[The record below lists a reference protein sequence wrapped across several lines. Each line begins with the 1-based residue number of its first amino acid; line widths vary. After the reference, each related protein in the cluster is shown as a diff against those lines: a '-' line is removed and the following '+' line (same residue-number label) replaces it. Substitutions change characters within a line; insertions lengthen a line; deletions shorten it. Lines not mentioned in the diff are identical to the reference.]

1 MLSTRVDRQ
10 GVIRDEA
17 TGEVYIPATQ
27 RPDGSWRKPRKV
39 KDGYVPPEEV
49 PIYENKG
56 VQWLKSRPALPIGL
70 PESEKLTKPVS
81 SNSVDDT
88 AEGLSKSAR
97 KNLKRKEKKKQKAEG
112 VDSVVT
118 PDMTTVDV
126 VDSFSQLNFDEKK
139 LSADGEQFSLSK
151 DIDDD
156 TKKRLR
162 NLRKKLK
169 QIEELKTRI
178 DSGELAPSKEQLDKL
193 AKCQMIKEEIEEI
206 ELDL

>member
-1 MLSTRVDRQ
+1 MIKGFVISYIQLSNKCSVLKQ
-10 GVIRDEA
+10 FVICLCCR
-17 TGEVYIPATQ
+17 
-27 RPDGSWRKPRKV
+27 
-39 KDGYVPPEEV
+39 
-49 PIYENKG
+49 YENKG

-112 VDSVVT
+112 FDSVVT
-118 PDMTTVDV
+118 PDMATVDV
-126 VDSFSQLNFDEKK
+126 VHSCSQLNFDEKES
-139 LSADGEQFSLSK
+139 SADGEQFSLSK

-169 QIEELKTRI
+169 QIEELKIRI

-193 AKCQMIKEEIEEI
+193 AKCQTIKEEIEEI

>member
-1 MLSTRVDRQ
+1 M
-10 GVIRDEA
+10 
-17 TGEVYIPATQ
+17 
-27 RPDGSWRKPRKV
+27 
-39 KDGYVPPEEV
+39 
-49 PIYENKG
+49 
-56 VQWLKSRPALPIGL
+56 LPIGL
-70 PESEKLTKPVS
+70 PESERLAKPAS

-88 AEGLSKSAR
+88 AEAFVEGLSKSAR
-97 KNLKRKEKKKQKAEG
+97 KNLKRKEKKKQKAED

-118 PDMTTVDV
+118 SEVATVDV
-126 VDSFSQLNFDEKK
+126 VDSFSQLNFDETK
-139 LSADGEQFSLSK
+139 LSAGGEQLSLSK

-156 TKKRLR
+156 AKKRLR

-178 DSGELAPSKEQLDKL
+178 DSGELTPSKEQLDKL